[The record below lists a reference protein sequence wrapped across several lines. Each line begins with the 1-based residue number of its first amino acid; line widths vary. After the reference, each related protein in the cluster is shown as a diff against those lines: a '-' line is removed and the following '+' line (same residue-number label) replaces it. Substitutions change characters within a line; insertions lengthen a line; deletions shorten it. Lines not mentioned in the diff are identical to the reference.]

1 MNELKLE
8 VEGNTYVIKV
18 PTPGDMIDI
27 ERMKMILSGGYYSE
41 MIRTNTLSAQE
52 SLMIIDIQSHFS
64 ILCPELMKDIKCED
78 VRKLY
83 IEDYK
88 ELRDIYVN
96 QFLPWWNDW
105 LKLFRGEN
113 GK

>member
-64 ILCPELMKDIKCED
+64 IQIGRAH
-78 VRKLY
+78 V
-83 IEDYK
+83 
-88 ELRDIYVN
+88 
-96 QFLPWWNDW
+96 
-105 LKLFRGEN
+105 
-113 GK
+113 